1 MVQAKDT
8 ICSPT
13 HQMTWF
19 GIEFNSQE
27 MTKKMVDIQDTL
39 EQWGTRQIANKI
51 LGFLNFGCGLPPARI
66 YANRMLQFLKTMP
79 EEGFVELDALFGKDL
94 YMEIKVYNK

>member
-1 MVQAKDT
+1 
-8 ICSPT
+8 
-13 HQMTWF
+13 
-19 GIEFNSQE
+19 

-66 YANRMLQFLKTMP
+66 YANRMLQFLKAMP
-79 EEGFVELDALFGKDL
+79 EEGFVELDALFRKDL
-94 YMEIKVYNK
+94 TFVMELLPVYNGFPLSTGPVLTLRIALN